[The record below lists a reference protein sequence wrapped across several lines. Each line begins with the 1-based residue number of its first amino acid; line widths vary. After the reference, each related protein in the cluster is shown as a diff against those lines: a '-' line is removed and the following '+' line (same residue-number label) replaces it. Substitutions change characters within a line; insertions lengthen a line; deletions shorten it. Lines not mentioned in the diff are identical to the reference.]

1 MSLPNK
7 NHRIRQKG
15 EIVIQGCQAM
25 QRIQARPGQI
35 WDLLTPGQR
44 QTVFQTFVKV
54 CHSLANPEDSLVE
67 RGKS

>member
-1 MSLPNK
+1 MSLPNQ
-7 NHRIRQKG
+7 NRRLRQKG
-15 EIVIQGCQAM
+15 EVVLQERQAM

-54 CHSLANPEDSLVE
+54 CHSLVNPEDNLVE
-67 RGKS
+67 RG

>member
-1 MSLPNK
+1 MSLPKK
-7 NHRIRQKG
+7 NRRKQQKR
-15 EIVIQGCQAM
+15 EIVIQGRRTM

-54 CHSLANPEDSLVE
+54 CHSLVNPEDNLVE
-67 RGKS
+67 RG

>member
-1 MSLPNK
+1 MSLPNQ
-7 NHRIRQKG
+7 NRQIRQKG
-15 EIVIQGCQAM
+15 EIVIQGCQVT

-54 CHSLANPEDSLVE
+54 CQSLASPKDE
-67 RGKS
+67 RGES